1 MYVPMSTN
9 ILDLTI
15 SIPLV
20 VAMVIAVA
28 LVPFAIF
35 LPNHIPRHAYSRRGN
50 SGSHEPIQPPTPRL
64 LPELTGLVVVEDPVQ
79 QVDDKVLAIRG
90 ALVVQRVFLD
100 DAARWLVSTLVGW
113 LGGSRG
119 GSPSFRM
126 SSSVAH
132 VYPPRLS
139 GCTLKYCPPSRACDS
154 V

>member
-1 MYVPMSTN
+1 MYVQMSTN

-35 LPNHIPRHAYSRRGN
+35 PPNHIPRHAYSRRGN

-113 LGGSRG
+113 VVRG
-119 GSPSFRM
+119 
-126 SSSVAH
+126 VAH
-132 VYPPRLS
+132 LRS
-139 GCTLKYCPPSRACDS
+139 GCPRRSPMCIRRGCPGARWYCPPSRACDS